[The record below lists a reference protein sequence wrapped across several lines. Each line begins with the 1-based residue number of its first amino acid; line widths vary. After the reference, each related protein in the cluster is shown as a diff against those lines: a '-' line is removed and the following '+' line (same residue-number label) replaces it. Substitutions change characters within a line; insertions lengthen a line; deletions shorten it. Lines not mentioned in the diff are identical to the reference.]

1 MGKSQSVKKPTIRDV
16 ALHANVSTATVSR
29 ALSHSS
35 YPISDELRERVMR
48 SAETLG
54 YAPNAAAQ
62 MLRKQTSQEIGLII
76 PSISNP
82 FYLQAINGIDS
93 VISSSGQILVLLN
106 TQHDVQREREF
117 LAILESRNALG
128 AIVSSVD
135 TSPQTINQFVKRGL
149 KIVLL
154 DQLLNGANCPM
165 ISTDMRSNG
174 RLAVRHLLD
183 LGHRDIAFATTPLS
197 RWTRKEIY
205 SGYCETLENEGILPD
220 QNLLFIGEANDRYY
234 PNDVELS
241 AGAMAAELF
250 IKQQCKATAIVCIND
265 MVAFGVISTLKY
277 HGLRVPED
285 ISVIA
290 FDDIPL
296 AGAYCPPLTTIRYP
310 AEQMG
315 RLAAMMLTDSISNNT
330 GLDALGIQLLPE
342 LRIRQSTKVAVSKP
356 LNTGGKE
363 TASSFVNKPRTQSP
377 EIRF

>member
-1 MGKSQSVKKPTIRDV
+1 MEKKKKIKRPTIRDV

-29 ALSHSS
+29 ALSQSS
-35 YPISDELRERVMR
+35 YPISEELRERVLL
-48 SAETLG
+48 SAKTLG

-117 LAILESRNALG
+117 LAILQSRNALG

-135 TSPQTINQFVKRGL
+135 TSPRTINQYVRRGL
-149 KIVLL
+149 KTVLL
-154 DQLLNGANCPM
+154 DQHLNGANCTM

-174 RLAVRHLLD
+174 RLAVRHLLE
-183 LGHRDIAFATTPLS
+183 LGHRNIAFATTPLS
-197 RWTRKEIY
+197 RWTRQEIY
-205 SGYCETLENEGILPD
+205 SGYCETLEDEGIAPNQD
-220 QNLLFIGEANDRYY
+220 LLFIGEANTQYY

-241 AGAMAAELF
+241 AGAMAAEHF
-250 IKQQCKATAIVCIND
+250 IERRCEATAIVCIND
-265 MVAFGVISTLKY
+265 MVAFGVISTLKR
-277 HGLRVPED
+277 HGIRVPED
-285 ISVIA
+285 ISIIA

-330 GLDALGIQLLPE
+330 GFDALGIQLLPE
-342 LRIRQSTKVAVSKP
+342 LMIRQSTAPV
-356 LNTGGKE
+356 
-363 TASSFVNKPRTQSP
+363 
-377 EIRF
+377 